1 MVNAEFRTAKKP
13 NEPAFDWLTFD
24 DLQLS
29 MDRTLQE
36 SAAFYN
42 PSMQVI
48 VFVFLP
54 SKSGN
59 SVAIWRRKLHVPNN
73 VRLMLQGEISLA
85 IAGLRKEKDY
95 LIHVDECVFIPVL
108 LSERLKDRTPGC
120 RTQANISLLLVI
132 SFLPHQR

>member
-1 MVNAEFRTAKKP
+1 MVSAEFRTAEKP

-36 SAAFYN
+36 SAAFYD

-48 VFVFLP
+48 VCVFLP

-59 SVAIWRRKLHVPNN
+59 SMAIWRRKLHVPNS
-73 VRLMLQGEISLA
+73 VRLMLQRDISRVV
-85 IAGLRKEKDY
+85 AGLRKEKDY
-95 LIHVDECVFIPVL
+95 LVCVDEYVF
-108 LSERLKDRTPGC
+108 TF
-120 RTQANISLLLVI
+120 ISL
-132 SFLPHQR
+132 